1 MLHCN
6 PEIECISAC
15 LVQSQ
20 TSFIIAI
27 VGHQMRVT
35 FQVNCVKLDLKCKVS
50 KVNLLKIALIYY
62 LQHSKETKLFSFELQ
77 ININIVL
84 GQTIMIFLESVQLWW
99 PPKICLFV
107 VGLEPKLY
115 IPSTPNNSNET
126 HTLMCLGRTGH
137 FGQR

>member
-50 KVNLLKIALIYY
+50 KVNLLKIALISY
-62 LQHSKETKLFSFELQ
+62 LAFKGNKIVFLDLQMLATLF
-77 ININIVL
+77 
-84 GQTIMIFLESVQLWW
+84 
-99 PPKICLFV
+99 
-107 VGLEPKLY
+107 
-115 IPSTPNNSNET
+115 
-126 HTLMCLGRTGH
+126 
-137 FGQR
+137 